1 MSKRAHIFYTRPGGV
16 DGPGKHLWWFRVLPF
31 IPDEDTVLN
40 NALGTTCRYFAEE
53 VLPCRL
59 AIMKTWT
66 LVGGYTCKAI
76 ARVLARCPNL
86 LLANRR
92 SLERRM
98 RAQAACEAQHAEISR
113 RWTRY
118 FNRADCCGF
127 DMDDEQ
133 AFYLCEDYLK
143 GVPSDISSNA
153 LNDIFKHL
161 NRVVKAAGSLTVEV
175 LNNRMIFGAAR
186 AVQRLEKSM
195 EKDGELRRLME

>member
-1 MSKRAHIFYTRPGGV
+1 MSTTMSKRAHLFYTRPGGV

-53 VLPCRL
+53 VIPCRL
-59 AIMKTWT
+59 AIMNTWT
-66 LVGGYTCKAI
+66 LVGGYTRKAI
-76 ARVLARCPNL
+76 ARVLSRCPNL
-86 LLANRR
+86 LLTNRR

-98 RAQAACEAQHAEISR
+98 YAQAACEARHAEISR

-118 FNRADCCGF
+118 FDQFNRAVRAF
-127 DMDDEQ
+127 PLPERRV
-133 AFYLCEDYLK
+133 FYLCEDYLK

-161 NRVVKAAGSLTVEV
+161 DRVIHHSRGSARSLLGIDLLE
-175 LNNRMIFGAAR
+175 RM
-186 AVQRLEKSM
+186 EKSM
-195 EKDGELRRLME
+195 EKDCELRRLME